1 MVKKIV
7 KHFENGK
14 HCFVCGTEND
24 AGIHAE
30 YFLTDDGM
38 VIGLATPRSWHQSYP
53 YTVHGGVSASLL
65 DDALGR
71 AIKSIDPDCWGV
83 TVEFTTVYKRPVPY
97 DAPLV
102 VTAVLTDDGEKIY
115 TSYGEIILEDGTVAV
130 TANGKFF
137 KMPMDRLAAAGADET
152 SLDSLSEFFPEVIE
166 IPDKRQ

>member
-24 AGIHAE
+24 AGVHAE

-38 VIGLATPRSWHQSYP
+38 VIGLATPRPCHQSYP

-65 DDALGR
+65 DDALCR
-71 AIKSIDPDCWGV
+71 AIKSIEPDRWGV

-102 VTAVLTDDGEKIY
+102 VTAVLTDDGEKIFS
-115 TSYGEIILEDGTVAV
+115 SYGEIILEDGTVAV

-137 KMPMDRLAAAGADET
+137 KMSPDRLAAAGADET
-152 SLDSLSEFFPEVIE
+152 SIDSLPLSFPELIE